1 MLIQLGIGQI
11 SAIRRPVCITL
22 GRQRRLVLV
31 IGRRLYNHIHA
42 GFFLV
47 GFGDLFIY
55 PGYLRLKVQVAQGHL
70 ALGRVCGVGGA
81 VVRLLATG
89 GKQPAGGQQQH
100 PTQQQRKP
108 FFHHFHFENLR
119 SL

>member
-11 SAIRRPVCITL
+11 SAIRRPVCIALGTVDLKQRGRLCCGHL

-47 GFGDLFIY
+47 GFSDLFIH

-70 ALGRVCGVGGA
+70 ALGRVRSIGGA

-89 GKQPAGGQQQH
+89 GKQPAG
-100 PTQQQRKP
+100 
-108 FFHHFHFENLR
+108 
-119 SL
+119 